1 MATLISALVPGLL
14 KLLMVAG
21 VALYAGLVLMSYRTD
36 GPHSPL
42 RLELSDPARSAE
54 RLTVWLGVRALAIAL
69 RAATGLF
76 TTLSEASAEVGEWFI
91 DRRRCGLPPLIKS
104 ASDQNTR

>member
-1 MATLISALVPGLL
+1 MAALISVLFAGLF

-54 RLTVWLGVRALAIAL
+54 RLTVWLGVRAVAIAL
-69 RAATGLF
+69 WAATGLF
-76 TTLSEASAEVGEWFI
+76 NMLSEASAEVGEWFL
-91 DRRRCGLPPLIKS
+91 RRRDPEVQAAVRSRFMI
-104 ASDQNTR
+104 